1 MSRFFMLAAALVAAG
16 AVSGCATPTYFQSN
30 LSGTQEAPPTA
41 SAGTGVM
48 TAKLYPDT
56 RSLDYKVEYTGLS
69 GPATAAHI
77 HAPAAAGA
85 NAPVAVP
92 LKSTAS
98 PITGASILTDD
109 QVKALMDGKAYI
121 NIHTAANPGG
131 EIRGQIARV
140 Q

>member
-1 MSRFFMLAAALVAAG
+1 MSRSLMLVAALAVAG
-16 AVSGCATPTYFQSN
+16 AVSGCAKPMYYQAN
-30 LSGTQEAPPTA
+30 LAGTQEVPPTA
-41 SAGTGVM
+41 SRGTGVV

-77 HAPAAAGA
+77 HAGAAAGA
-85 NAPVAVP
+85 NAPVALP
-92 LKSTAS
+92 FKSTAS
-98 PITGASILTDD
+98 PITGANILTDE
-109 QVKALMDGKAYI
+109 QVAALMDGKAYV

-131 EIRGQIARV
+131 EIRGQLARV

>member
-1 MSRFFMLAAALVAAG
+1 MFRSLMLVAAL
-16 AVSGCATPTYFQSN
+16 AVSGCATPMYFQSN
-30 LSGTQEAPPTA
+30 LSGTQEVPPTA
-41 SAGTGVM
+41 SRGTGVM

-77 HAPAAAGA
+77 HGPAAAGA
-85 NAPVAVP
+85 NAGVAVP
-92 LKSTAS
+92 FNAAAS
-98 PITGASILTDD
+98 PITGASILTEE
-109 QVKALMDGKAYI
+109 QATALMEGKTYV
-121 NIHTAANPGG
+121 NVHTAANPGG

>member
-1 MSRFFMLAAALVAAG
+1 MLRSMIVVAAL
-16 AVSGCATPTYFQSN
+16 AVSGCATPMYFQAN
-30 LSGTQEAPPTA
+30 LNGTQEVPATA
-41 SAGTGVM
+41 SRATGVM
-48 TAKLYPDT
+48 TAKLFPDT

-92 LKSTAS
+92 FKTAAS
-98 PITGASILTDD
+98 PIVGANILTVE
-109 QVKALMDGKAYI
+109 QVAALMDGKTYV
-121 NIHTAANPGG
+121 NVHTAANPGG